1 VSGDVERHER
11 ARRLAAAALDR
22 KAREVVALDV
32 RALTSFADTFL
43 LASGTSDRHVRAV
56 ADAVLERSVR
66 DGTPALGV
74 EGYEEGRWVLLDF
87 ADVVVHVFQP
97 EAREYYDLDRLWGDA
112 PRIDLA
118 GLGADATPAE
128 RERLG

>member
-1 VSGDVERHER
+1 VTGEVERHER

-56 ADAVLERSVR
+56 ADAVREQSER
-66 DGTPALGV
+66 DGAPPLGV

-87 ADVVVHVFQP
+87 ADVVVHVFLP
-97 EAREYYDLDRLWGDA
+97 DAREYYDLDRLWGDA

-118 GLGADATPAE
+118 GLADQEQHAE
-128 RERLG
+128 RESLG

>member
-1 VSGDVERHER
+1 VTGDVERHER

-43 LASGTSDRHVRAV
+43 LASGNSDRHVRAV
-56 ADAVLERSVR
+56 ADAVREQSER
-66 DGTPALGV
+66 DGAPPLGV

-87 ADVVVHVFQP
+87 ADVVVHVFLP
-97 EAREYYDLDRLWGDA
+97 DAREYYDLDRLWGDA

-118 GLGADATPAE
+118 GLADEEAHAE
-128 RERLG
+128 RESLG